1 MARPLLTYADVREIF
16 KGKNLSLLAELLQPI
31 GYVDKE
37 LVDDLR
43 GGLQITGNA
52 KVTGTFATE
61 FKPAQIQRE
70 DLWRS
75 AKSAQAEVSE
85 KVPLHMRSGQ
95 VQVESGMI
103 DIAASVWEST
113 LGEAQK
119 GWLDGPLESGEVDS
133 KVGKLWTPSR
143 RFGLQD
149 WQPAPFAGE
158 VPRSQECVQATAV
171 VPHGSSQRRPGSVG
185 PSPRAREVL
194 YQ

>member
-1 MARPLLTYADVREIF
+1 MKKRVRDLSETEMAMKAVMHPDVREIL
-16 KGKNLSLLAELLQPI
+16 KGKNLSLLAELLQSI

-61 FKPAQIQRE
+61 FKPAQIERE

-113 LGEAQK
+113 MGEAQK
-119 GWLDGPLESGEVDS
+119 GWLDGHLNLVR
-133 KVGKLWTPSR
+133 WTPKLASY
-143 RFGLQD
+143 G
-149 WQPAPFAGE
+149 
-158 VPRSQECVQATAV
+158 
-171 VPHGSSQRRPGSVG
+171 PHV
-185 PSPRAREVL
+185 EDLV
-194 YQ
+194 